1 MSLPRSE
8 TEEFVSTELIAVS
21 GLAQDAVA
29 EVTELLLTKPGTAV
43 AHHDLSEVAS
53 GVIRRRLRQACE
65 DHTTVLEVQPLPRI
79 SPRGA
84 IHARGN
90 RDRIHSACCQNAEGS
105 TPPTAGDSCVSSR
118 GASRPRLRLAVA
130 QAPE

>member
-1 MSLPRSE
+1 M
-8 TEEFVSTELIAVS
+8 STELIAVS
-21 GLAQDAVA
+21 ALAQDAVA
-29 EVTELLLTKPGTAV
+29 EVTERLLTKPGTAV

-53 GVIRRRLRQACE
+53 GVIRLRLRQACE
-65 DHTTVLEVQPLPRI
+65 NHTVDHTAVLEVQPLPRI